1 MRVWNK
7 TLLTFQAEEVSN
19 DLDRTFADHARG
31 MGGYVCS
38 GYGSREEFFSTY
50 FDSRLQDYETFLMA
64 HLPRNG
70 RTLSIASGRAVL
82 EMRLAD
88 RGFDIVCS
96 DLEPVCPQPLR
107 ALFPRYNFMRWDAL
121 NAAIPEDRFDNVMCL
136 GFVYL
141 LPPDRL
147 DAFIG
152 RVAALVA
159 PGGVFI
165 LDSAG
170 SPDNLVANFLH
181 EVALPIDAR
190 STCAALN
197 VRARIKGGPFRRV
210 RRKHHGYRYRDR
222 EFVSVAKR
230 HGFDLEA
237 VSHMDFENEWKRMF
251 LYRYALSRLSP
262 IRAAMLQAGRLMPYV
277 RMFAFRSNRL

>member
-7 TLLTFQAEEVSN
+7 TLLALAGEDAPT

-38 GYGSREEFFSTY
+38 GYRSREEFFSTY
-50 FDSRLQDYETFLMA
+50 FDGRLRDYEAFLTA
-64 HLPRNG
+64 HLPKSG
-70 RTLSIASGRAVL
+70 RTLSIASGRAVN

-88 RGFDIVCS
+88 RGYDIVCS
-96 DLEPVCPQPLR
+96 DLEPVCPEPLR
-107 ALFPRYNFMRWDAL
+107 ALFPQYRFMRWDAL
-121 NAAIPEDRFDNVMCL
+121 NATVPEARFDNVMSL

-141 LPPDRL
+141 LPPDSL
-147 DAFIG
+147 DTFMA

-181 EVALPIDAR
+181 EVVLPIDAR
-190 STCAALN
+190 YTCAALN
-197 VRARIKGGPFRRV
+197 VRARFKGGAFRRV

-237 VSHMDFENEWKRMF
+237 VSHTDFENEWNRMF
-251 LYRYALSRLSP
+251 LYKYALSRLPP
-262 IRAAMLQAGRLMPYV
+262 IRAAMLKAGSLMPYV
-277 RMFAFRSNRL
+277 RMFAFRRAA

>member
-7 TLLTFQAEEVSN
+7 TLLALAGEDAPT

-38 GYGSREEFFSTY
+38 GYRSREEFFSTY
-50 FDSRLQDYETFLMA
+50 FDSRLQDYEAFLTA
-64 HLPRNG
+64 HLPKSG
-70 RTLSIASGRAVL
+70 RTLSIASGRAVI

-88 RGFDIVCS
+88 RGYDVVCS
-96 DLEPVCPQPLR
+96 DLEPVCPEPLR
-107 ALFPRYNFMRWDAL
+107 ALFPRYQFMRWDAL
-121 NAAIPEDRFDNVMCL
+121 SAALPEARFDNVMCL

-141 LPPDRL
+141 LPPDSL
-147 DAFIG
+147 DTLME

-159 PGGVFI
+159 PGCVFI

-170 SPDNLVANFLH
+170 SPDNLAANFLH
-181 EVALPIDAR
+181 EVVLPIDAR
-190 STCAALN
+190 YTCAALN
-197 VRARIKGGPFRRV
+197 VRARIKGGAFRRV
-210 RRKHHGYRYRDR
+210 WRKHHGYRYRDG
-222 EFVSVAKR
+222 EFVSAAKR

-251 LYRYALSRLSP
+251 LYKYALSRLSP
-262 IRAAMLQAGRLMPYV
+262 IRAAMLKVGRLMPYV
-277 RMFAFRSNRL
+277 RMFAFRRVP

>member
-7 TLLTFQAEEVSN
+7 TLLALAGEDAPT

-38 GYGSREEFFSTY
+38 GYRSREEFFSTY
-50 FDSRLQDYETFLMA
+50 FDSRLQDYEAFLTA
-64 HLPRNG
+64 HLPKNG
-70 RTLSIASGRAVL
+70 RTLSIASGRAVI

-88 RGFDIVCS
+88 RGYDVVCS
-96 DLEPVCPQPLR
+96 DLEPVCPEPLR
-107 ALFPRYNFMRWDAL
+107 ALFPRYQFMRWDAL
-121 NAAIPEDRFDNVMCL
+121 SAALPEARFDNVMCL

-141 LPPDRL
+141 LPPDSL
-147 DAFIG
+147 DTFME

-170 SPDNLVANFLH
+170 SPDNLAANFLH
-181 EVALPIDAR
+181 EVVLPIDAR
-190 STCAALN
+190 YTCAALN
-197 VRARIKGGPFRRV
+197 VRARIKGGAFRRV
-210 RRKHHGYRYRDR
+210 WRKHHGYRYRDG
-222 EFVSVAKR
+222 EFVSAAKR
-230 HGFDLEA
+230 HGFDFEA

-251 LYRYALSRLSP
+251 LYKYALSRLSP
-262 IRAAMLQAGRLMPYV
+262 IRAAMLKAGRLMPYV
-277 RMFAFRSNRL
+277 RMFAFRRAA